1 MNKFQR
7 SLPVA
12 ARTIPNGLIIKN
24 SLIAGA
30 GLGVFTD
37 DKSLKPGIIFGP
49 YAGVKVYSEQ
59 EARQSG
65 YCWQVAEMR
74 GFLVFTNLVGTV
86 IKQVEMTNIQT
97 IRQ

>member
-12 ARTIPNGLIIKN
+12 ARTLPNGLIIKD

-37 DKSLKPGIIFGP
+37 DRSLEPGIIFGP
-49 YAGVKVYSEQ
+49 YAGIKIYSEQ

-65 YCWQVAEMR
+65 YCWQVNELR
-74 GFLVFTNLVGTV
+74 IFWSF
-86 IKQVEMTNIQT
+86 
-97 IRQ
+97 